1 MDTSDI
7 NHENLPK
14 VFGEFLNEFK
24 DFKQIILSQN
34 KEPQSQP
41 EADRWFTI
49 EELCEYLPDKP
60 AKSTIYGYI
69 HSMSIP
75 FHKTTK
81 RLRFLKSEIDSWLQ
95 SGKRQTVSQIESE
108 ADKYLINRKRK

>member
-1 MDTSDI
+1 MNDILFTPIRLSELETLVQNSVRKVLSETS
-7 NHENLPK
+7 
-14 VFGEFLNEFK
+14 
-24 DFKQIILSQN
+24 KQKQ
-34 KEPQSQP
+34 EPQP
-41 EADRWFTI
+41 ETDRWFTI

-81 RLRFLKSEIDSWLQ
+81 RLRFLKSEIDTWLK
-95 SGKRQTVSQIESE
+95 SGKRQTVSEIEAE
-108 ADKYLINRKRK
+108 ADQYLVKKKRR